1 MLNKIFIEIRL
12 RNLMAYVFKGH
23 VKIMVKFN
31 VSIVKRLEIV
41 GSNYAK

>member
-1 MLNKIFIEIRL
+1 
-12 RNLMAYVFKGH
+12 MAYVFKGH

-31 VSIVKRLEIV
+31 VLIVKRLEIV